1 MKKTLLI
8 ISILFL
14 FGFALY
20 LPFLGEKEFQG
31 EEGRRVLIAL
41 QMLENKEF
49 LIPELFD
56 EPYFNKPP
64 LFNWA
69 LAGFFFITKSYS
81 EVSARFFSSLCLILT
96 SLFLVF
102 IWKNFLTDYEKNFP
116 NPSLIEI
123 LIPGLIFLAT
133 PEVID
138 KAIRAEID
146 GFYTMLITIAVY
158 SWFYLYE
165 VKNKRKTAY
174 IVSGIFLGL
183 SILTKTFQALVFFY
197 LTLFSYFLFKKRLKE
212 LLSIPHILGIF
223 TYLGI
228 FSIWAILVSLKIGF
242 KPFIVAWIYQYLS
255 LAKGQE
261 MSFSQHFKA
270 YTIFAFLGYS
280 PWLLFLIFFKNKNF
294 ISFIKSN
301 PLFYNLAIFSFFFFF
316 LSYIFHFLFPGARL
330 RYILPSASGL
340 IFLSTLPIYYY
351 IRQNLLPENL
361 KALFLKIISIVNL
374 ILLVACFIYLSFSK
388 YRPET
393 IFYAFYFL
401 FFLINLIVLL
411 KTPSSPKYLF
421 YFLLSIVFLLKTL
434 YVSFYYPLHKEEI
447 NHFRNGAFEI
457 ANIIGNKK
465 ELYLCQTIPHHL
477 LYYLKYKYKLIPHI
491 YYLKN
496 CSNLPKNSFILF
508 MEKNIPEE
516 ILKNYKIY
524 PLKIRTKSYFL
535 VSS

>member
-1 MKKTLLI
+1 MKKTLFTI
-8 ISILFL
+8 FILFF

-20 LPFLGEKEFQG
+20 FPFLGEKEFQG

-49 LIPELFD
+49 LIPELFN

-81 EVSARFFSSLCLILT
+81 EVTARFFSSLCLILT

-102 IWKNFLTDYEKNFP
+102 IWKKLLTEYKKISF

-123 LIPGLIFLAT
+123 LIPGLIFLTT

-138 KAIRAEID
+138 KAIRAEIE

-158 SWFYLYE
+158 SWFYFYE
-165 VKNKRKTAY
+165 IKNKKITAY

-183 SILTKTFQALVFFY
+183 GILTKTFQALVFFY
-197 LTLFSYFLFKKRLKE
+197 LALFSYFIFKKRLKE
-212 LLSIPHILGIF
+212 FLSIPHILGIF

-228 FSIWAILVSLKIGF
+228 FSLWAILVSLKIGF
-242 KPFIVAWIYQYLS
+242 KPFILAWIYQYLS
-255 LAKGQE
+255 LAKAQE

-280 PWLLFLIFFKNKNF
+280 PWLWFLISYKNKNF
-294 ISFIKSN
+294 TSFIKSN
-301 PLFYNLAIFSFFFFF
+301 PLFYNFAIFSFFFFF

-340 IFLSTLPIYYY
+340 IFLSTLSIYYY
-351 IRQNLLPENL
+351 IKQNYLPENL
-361 KALFLKIISIVNL
+361 KILFLKILPLINL
-374 ILLVACFIYLSFSK
+374 ILLVTGFIYLSFSK
-388 YRPET
+388 YKPEK
-393 IFYAFYFL
+393 IFYTFYFL
-401 FFLINLIVLL
+401 FFIINLIFLL
-411 KTPSSPKYLF
+411 KNFSSPKYLF
-421 YFLLSIVFLLKTL
+421 AFLLSIVFLLKTL
-434 YVSFYYPLHKEEI
+434 YVSFYYPLHKEKM
-447 NHFRNGAFEI
+447 NHFRNGAFKI
-457 ANIIGNKK
+457 ANIMVNKK
-465 ELYLCQTIPHHL
+465 ELYLCQTTPHHL

-491 YYLKN
+491 YYLKT
-496 CSNLPKNSFILF
+496 CSNLPENSFILF
-508 MEKNIPEE
+508 REDNISEE

-524 PLKIRTKSYFL
+524 PLKIRTKNYFL